1 MAGSARYTALLDA
14 NALYTAPVRDLL
26 LSLAV
31 AGLYSARWTSQIQ
44 NEWVTRLSQ
53 NRPEIADRLPRV
65 IALMNQA
72 IPDCLITNY
81 EPLIAG
87 IDDLPEAG
95 DRHVLAAA
103 IQGHADAIVT
113 FNLKHFPAHVVS
125 KYDIEVQHPDDFV
138 MNQLELRQ
146 LEALE
151 AVKNMRARLKN
162 PVQTPDH
169 LISTLERCRLPL
181 TAGYLRSVCGLI

>member
-14 NALYTAPVRDLL
+14 NTLYPAPVRDLL
-26 LSLAV
+26 LTLAV

-44 NEWVTRLSQ
+44 NEWVARLSQ
-53 NRPEIADRLPRV
+53 KRPEIADRLPRV
-65 IALMNQA
+65 VALMNQA
-72 IPDCLITNY
+72 IPDCLVTNY
-81 EPLIAG
+81 ERLIAG
-87 IDDLPEAG
+87 IDDLPDAG

-113 FNLKHFPAHVVS
+113 FNLKHFPADVVS
-125 KYDIEVQHPDDFV
+125 KYDIEVQHPDDFA

-162 PVQTPDH
+162 PVQTPEQ
-169 LISTLERCRLPL
+169 LITTLERCGLPL
-181 TAGYLRSVCGLI
+181 SAGYLRSVSGLI